1 MNQSYKTL
9 DMSLTVLT
17 VAEPVLAPLRP
28 NGQPVR
34 RFGPDGDAD
43 EYVGGL
49 AERWQEAAPGVSSL
63 VVYDPISP
71 AQGVRAHL
79 DKEPAGLVAVT
90 THARSGWQRLL
101 LGAVAAS
108 IVQVSVAPVLVVPP
122 DRDCSTLDAGP

>member
-1 MNQSYKTL
+1 
-9 DMSLTVLT
+9 MSLTILT
-17 VAEPVLAPLRP
+17 VAEPVLPALRP
-28 NGQPVR
+28 DRRPVR
-34 RFGPDGDAD
+34 QYGPDGDPD
-43 EYVGGL
+43 EYVTGL
-49 AERWQEAAPGVSSL
+49 AERWREAAPGVSSL
-63 VVYDPISP
+63 VAYDPISP
-71 AQGVRAHL
+71 AQGVRSHL